1 VRPKEVVDV
10 RSDAVRNREAL
21 VEAAGRVLAESGLDV
36 PVSEIAERAGVAKGT
51 VFRHF
56 ASKEEL
62 VATVVAG
69 LVDGLA
75 ERAEALLTSP
85 DPLAAIHDFVAAGI
99 ELQARDRAFCQMATA
114 AELQVPQ
121 LGDRRARLEEIAD
134 LLTRRAQDAGAV
146 RTDVTGRDVVGLM
159 TAAYQ
164 GASATG
170 DPTRWPLFLSV
181 MVEGLR
187 PQPTR

>member
-1 VRPKEVVDV
+1 M
-10 RSDAVRNREAL
+10 RSDAARNREAL

-36 PVSEIAERAGVAKGT
+36 PVAEIAERAGVAKGT

-56 ASKEEL
+56 ASKDEL

-75 ERAEALLTSP
+75 ERAETLLTSS
-85 DPLAAIHDFVAAGI
+85 DPLAALHEFVAAGI
-99 ELQARDRAFCQMATA
+99 ELQAQDRAFCQMATA
-114 AELQVPQ
+114 AELVVPG
-121 LGDRRARLEEIAD
+121 LGDRRGRLEEVAD

-146 RTDVTGRDVVGLM
+146 RDGVTGRDVIGLM
-159 TAAYQ
+159 TAAFQ

-170 DPTRWPLFLSV
+170 DPTRWPLFLAL
-181 MVEGLR
+181 MIDGLR
-187 PQPTR
+187 PEARV